1 MNKDACKRAGCE
13 HLYGVFCRDAGMPVS
28 DVAYCGI
35 SGEYESKGFGDNPLK
50 RLMLTILVLLCVFTV
65 SCATHA
71 TTSTPRKNIHLIHA
85 TGGVAGVG
93 TGILGIASGN
103 PLNML
108 VGVFDLFSSSVA
120 FNNAVNEVR
129 STKGED

>member
-13 HLYGVFCRDAGMPVS
+13 YLSGKLCRDADMPVS
-28 DVAYCGI
+28 DVKYCSI
-35 SGEYESKGFGDNPLK
+35 RDEYEKGEDNPLK
-50 RLMLTILVLLCVFTV
+50 RLMLIILVLLCVFTA